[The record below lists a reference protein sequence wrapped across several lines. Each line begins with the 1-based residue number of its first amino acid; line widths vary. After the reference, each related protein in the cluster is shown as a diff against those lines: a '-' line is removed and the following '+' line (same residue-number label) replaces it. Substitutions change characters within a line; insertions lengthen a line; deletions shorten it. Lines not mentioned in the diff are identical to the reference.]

1 MPHVYAIRKRVVAAS
16 EHFLRSRGALG
27 HEGFLLWI
35 GVVAGPQLTEVTRIK
50 VPDQVAT
57 ATADGVAVDLTPQ
70 AHWSLTDD
78 LGPGETFVARVHSHP
93 GRAYHSAKDDSNP
106 VLTHEGAI
114 SVVVPDFSRRPLVL
128 SSCAIYRLR
137 IGLGWVPIPAGEVS
151 VMFHVV
157 EG

>member
-1 MPHVYAIRKRVVAAS
+1 MPHVYAIRQRVLTAS
-16 EHFLRSRGALG
+16 EQFLRSRGALG

-35 GVVAGPQLTEVTRIK
+35 GVVASPHLTEVTRIK

-57 ATADGVAVDLTPQ
+57 ATPDGVSVDLTPE

-78 LGPGETFVARVHSHP
+78 LTPGETFVARVHSHP
-93 GRAYHSAKDDSNP
+93 GCAFHSAKDDANP
-106 VLTHEGAI
+106 VLTHDGAI
-114 SVVVPDFSRRPLVL
+114 SIVVPNFARLPLTL

-137 IGLGWVPIPAGEVS
+137 FGSGWEPVPADDVS